1 MPDAAGHFRGI
12 SVPKAL
18 PTTDDLQRK
27 MTLLVRQERRAAER
41 LETAKAFHAQVQHNI
56 HELQEQI
63 NARRR

>member
-27 MTLLVRQERRAAER
+27 MTLLVQQERRARARMED
-41 LETAKAFHAQVQHNI
+41 AQVFHTNVQYQI